1 MKRKSK
7 PAPAAPV
14 PLTEQTTHEK
24 KFVYHLPPG
33 TRFDDVYMDAL
44 QIKQELKYD
53 PRTIR
58 NMRNAGLLS
67 YTTLHK
73 RIYYFRQEIAA
84 ILSENTVMRQQKV
97 A

>member
-1 MKRKSK
+1 MKSK
-7 PAPAAPV
+7 PAPGAPA
-14 PLTEQTTHEK
+14 PLTEQLKHEK
-24 KFVYHLPPG
+24 KFIYHLPPG
-33 TRFDDVYMDAL
+33 TRFNDVYMDAL

-67 YTTLHK
+67 YTTFHK

-84 ILSENTVMRQQKV
+84 ILSKNAVMRQDKV